1 MNELRGKKMNLFS
14 KLLFST
20 FSIYTI
26 LASFCLKFHITKTKY
41 TLVGPFKQFKLFCFP
56 LRQDLMTLLRL
67 TQTSASFYLSPVSGW
82 DYR

>member
-1 MNELRGKKMNLFS
+1 MTLFS

-41 TLVGPFKQFKLFCFP
+41 TLVGTLKQFKLFCFP
-56 LRQDLMTLLRL
+56 LRQDFITMLRL
-67 TQTSASFYLSPVSGW
+67 TQTPTSFYLSPVSGW